1 MTPGTVPPVA
11 PNQPK
16 TPQRTIRISDDLW
29 ARAQRRAAERG
40 ETLTDVV
47 RRALEDYAR

>member
-1 MTPGTVPPVA
+1 MTAVA

-16 TPQRTIRISDDLW
+16 TPIRCFRIPTELYV
-29 ARAQRRAAERG
+29 AAQERAKENG

-47 RRALEDYAR
+47 RRALAAYIE